1 MTAELRPQ
9 LPHLPALTHHT
20 EAAVTVMSSSTSSP
34 PAAPPAIFHESGL
47 VPAAVFL
54 KLGVSPWVRLVLAPL
69 DSVELDGVSFISIVG
84 SAVVFVDRAGASEE
98 LVGLSVVNEVVGSV
112 EVVGLV
118 VVVVVPVV

>member
-1 MTAELRPQ
+1 M
-9 LPHLPALTHHT
+9 
-20 EAAVTVMSSSTSSP
+20 
-34 PAAPPAIFHESGL
+34 
-47 VPAAVFL
+47 
-54 KLGVSPWVRLVLAPL
+54 PL